1 MAHAVGGHPIH
12 WHVDPTIEQEIAH
25 YNVRDFL
32 YHTFLIFK
40 KRKSILQS
48 ETGNMPCMQG
58 TKTSHAHVWC
68 ACMDRDMHTYRRAA
82 ERIKP
87 AGAPATH
94 SAAKATRCALVPRVI
109 TSCFLDLLPHSA
121 CSPLI
126 YWWQSHVVIS
136 FAFSVSSLTSHL
148 SPSQHFSRVR
158 SPALLL
164 SLACSLARVRSLSP
178 FLSLPPLTLLSLS
191 D

>member
-1 MAHAVGGHPIH
+1 
-12 WHVDPTIEQEIAH
+12 
-25 YNVRDFL
+25 
-32 YHTFLIFK
+32 
-40 KRKSILQS
+40 
-48 ETGNMPCMQG
+48 
-58 TKTSHAHVWC
+58 
-68 ACMDRDMHTYRRAA
+68 MHTYRRAA

-164 SLACSLARVRSLSP
+164 SLARSLARVLAP
-178 FLSLPPLTLLSLS
+178 FLLLFRAAFVFLLLVLFLFLFLFPFFPAFLLVYVCTSKNACMCVRARKRERKEGKLTHIHACARALSISRHLAYSLHLLTGGKP
-191 D
+191 

>member
-1 MAHAVGGHPIH
+1 
-12 WHVDPTIEQEIAH
+12 
-25 YNVRDFL
+25 
-32 YHTFLIFK
+32 
-40 KRKSILQS
+40 
-48 ETGNMPCMQG
+48 
-58 TKTSHAHVWC
+58 
-68 ACMDRDMHTYRRAA
+68 MHTYRRAA

-164 SLACSLARVRSLSP
+164 SLACSLARVLAP
-178 FLSLPPLTLLSLS
+178 FLLLFRAAFVFLFLFLFPFFPAFSLVLTHTRIHACARALSISRLLAYSLHLLTGGKP
-191 D
+191 